1 MKKIILA
8 LIFILPIVA
17 FSQSHYIIPDIGAPD
32 MAVYV
37 EMVAPHD
44 QKGYFGD
51 DGFYLPG
58 VDTEVQINAT
68 KNAEYVTFG
77 PMVVSWDGRLIST
90 HIFIDRSANPTLT
103 TADPAY
109 EVVIE
114 ITGSTVPATR
124 TFNYYIVKPQ
134 SLGVN
139 GSVRGI
145 NEGVFG
151 EGQLGVRSQ
160 MGAMIVD
167 SLILNE
173 TVSEYT
179 FSTNDPDGDITNGNQ
194 GFMPVILLSKG
205 PIRGTSEIPGP
216 PDIGNILSAR
226 SYNKNGGPGGGG
238 GGGNF
243 TDTPAGTGG
252 TSGGDGFTGGGA
264 GGTNRYASSSGVF
277 RSLGIG
283 TGGIGASING
293 ILGNVPS
300 GGWEASYGGTGHPF
314 GTNGKQSTSGT
325 SADGQGGYGGGSG
338 YRNNKKGG
346 GGGNATAGDGDNVT
360 GGTTGGKIVGNDMIV
375 PLHGGSGGAGG
386 NPEAGFFSPIVSS
399 GEGGGGGGAILIF
412 AESISKIIAASTGG
426 PGTNGNGDSDGG
438 AGSGGSSI
446 LMAKSKI
453 TLSGTDGP
461 RNGDAHPT
469 IGHGRSRVDG
479 DIQLPFRQF
488 DEGQFYRGISTDT
501 SNFIKPKHRLFGTHK
516 PNNQVKLYQKSKNTN
531 WTLVDDFSTFSIG
544 WVSTFNFDV
553 NHEDE
558 YYIVAVQEEAQIVDD
573 YTYQPGFV
581 LSQAAT
587 NILRFGEPEIYC
599 PKDTSF
605 DVINCANVV
614 YEDSIQIQSIGGDFL
629 NIIVEDKWVFGDR
642 GFEILNLG
650 DYDISPQSPDSLFY
664 INFRYT
670 KISGQTGTIT
680 DTLILYNNS
689 PTKDSCRIAVSINL
703 NDPDITFLDENNV
716 SEIDTLFLGDICV
729 GDIGSSKFYIRND
742 SEFDLTNIDLQIKS
756 NGNNEA
762 VDFTYLPR
770 FLVSFPKSNST
781 DIEVFFEDDDKN
793 AFKDGVSITLYVFS
807 AECPDPIDSL
817 VISIKVLTSELA
829 LSEADNSLDFG
840 SVPVG
845 QTKDMT
851 VTLTNTGDKPALITN
866 PLPVNN
872 PFSFVSSS
880 EALPFTLNPLK
891 DDPSASIEFTYRF
904 SPIID
909 DNSLDSTL
917 FKSLAD
923 IPAGSCDFEL
933 EMKLTGTSTI
943 AEISF
948 KDTLDFGV
956 MYECQDSTAD
966 VFIRNLSAFVV
977 AIDTANAKFVG
988 GDVSFFNFIAKPR
1001 TISGGGQNQF
1011 RIKYEP
1017 PVKPTT
1023 AGIKQSKIEFELD
1036 PTTGETFE
1044 IVVKAE
1050 VDTFLVDYLPGKPLD
1065 YDLGDIPVGFDV
1077 APQKL
1082 RVTNNGKLPRTVTG
1096 VTLPALSKLT
1106 VTHPLGL
1113 PITIAPGGFEE
1124 FDVDIN
1130 LIVGDEGPFSEDV
1143 IFDFAQCDNEL
1154 PVTVIA
1160 NGVKGEL
1167 EIVTDLNLG
1176 DLPPCFDLSIPV
1188 LFRNKGDADISLDSV
1203 IIEENGVEIYRL
1215 LNMPQT
1221 LTVLPSANA
1230 YQEDIKIK
1238 KSGLKVGS
1246 VFNATLT
1253 AYTTENKLFQQYP
1266 PKAITAN
1273 IESGLIIS
1281 PQPVDFGGVG
1291 TGQSN
1296 TISVTVEKDPAV
1308 QFSDTAIFRVDID
1321 RANMKFGHNEYQF
1334 NSPTSMFFNAGNTQ
1348 PQSFDITFTP
1358 TINKNYDDTL
1368 DVKVTINGC
1377 EFFIPVAIKGTALA
1391 GDTLLIYT
1399 KDMLSVEPDIDN
1411 FRIPIYGKLKSA
1423 DAGVDKSASIE
1434 ISNLDIDFNKTI
1446 YFPMTITNGT
1456 FTKRET
1462 DAASTLLSIS
1472 MDNPVTVNSTDE
1484 VVLTELVGPTM
1495 LGNKKDNL
1503 FHLNATP
1510 SITDSTG
1517 ISTIIAT
1524 SSFLNLTVCSE
1535 GGDRL
1540 LEYTDG
1546 FDFTLIKSFEAL
1558 TIDAH
1563 LVEPGLH
1570 RIQLMNMTGKT
1581 ELIEEIVRTNSDE
1594 NDYSID
1600 YDTSLLSSG
1609 VYYILFETP
1618 ARYKTHKLIIIK

>member
-1 MKKIILA
+1 MKNIILA
-8 LIFILPIVA
+8 LVFILPFVS

-37 EMVAPHD
+37 EMIAPHN

-51 DGFYLPG
+51 DGLYLPG
-58 VDTEVQINAT
+58 VDTEVQINAVQ
-68 KNAEYVTFG
+68 NSQYVTFG

-103 TADPAY
+103 TADPSY
-109 EVVIE
+109 EVIIE
-114 ITGSTVPATR
+114 ITGTTVPATR
-124 TFNYYIVKPQ
+124 TFNYFIVKPQ

-139 GSVRGI
+139 GDISGV
-145 NEGVFG
+145 NETV
-151 EGQLGVRSQ
+151 LGDGNLGFRSPR
-160 MGAMIVD
+160 GAMILD
-167 SLILNE
+167 SLTLKPGTNYS
-173 TVSEYT
+173 VSVK
-179 FSTNDPDGDITNGNQ
+179 DPDGNIANGNQ
-194 GFMPVILLSKG
+194 GFFPAIILSKG
-205 PIRGTSEIPGP
+205 PIN
-216 PDIGNILSAR
+216 GNGSTISVSAQ
-226 SYNKNGGPGGGG
+226 SKMAGPGGGG
-238 GGGNF
+238 GGGRFDDFGLFDNSRG
-243 TDTPAGTGG
+243 TDGGAGYTGGGKGGYNASSVPGQTDEYRDIGTGTGG
-252 TSGGDGFTGGGA
+252 RGISYNGVAIDDPTGG
-264 GGTNRYASSSGVF
+264 Y
-277 RSLGIG
+277 
-283 TGGIGASING
+283 
-293 ILGNVPS
+293 
-300 GGWEASYGGTGHPF
+300 EASYGGTGHPF
-314 GTNGKQSTSGT
+314 GTVGKQSTSGNA
-325 SADGQGGYGGGSG
+325 ADWQGGYGGGTG
-338 YRNNKKGG
+338 YRNSTQGGAGGFATVGG
-346 GGGNATAGDGDNVT
+346 GANVT
-360 GGTTGGKIVGNDMIV
+360 GGTTGGKIHGNIMSI
-375 PLHGGSGGAGG
+375 PLAGGSGGAGG
-386 NPEAGFFSPIVSS
+386 NPQGLSAES
-399 GEGGGGGGAILIF
+399 GEGGGGGGAIKLFGSEVRNI
-412 AESISKIIAASTGG
+412 KIDANGHNGTDGDGSADGG
-426 PGTNGNGDSDGG
+426 PGSAG
-438 AGSGGSSI
+438 AISLMGKVGISGFDLTASGGSRSGRTGGSGRI
-446 LMAKSKI
+446 RFDGFNGNTDPSFTPSDVSK
-453 TLSGTDGP
+453 
-461 RNGDAHPT
+461 
-469 IGHGRSRVDG
+469 
-479 DIQLPFRQF
+479 
-488 DEGQFYRGISTDT
+488 YRGISTDT
-501 SNFIKPKHRLFGTHK
+501 SNYIKPRHRLFGTHK
-516 PNNQVKLYQKSKNTN
+516 PNGQVKLYQKSKTTD
-531 WTLVDDFSTFSIG
+531 WTMIADFPSLSLG
-544 WVSTFNFDV
+544 WVSPLNYDV

-558 YYIVAVQEEAQIVDD
+558 YYIVAVQEETRIVDD

-605 DVINCANVV
+605 DLINCANVV

-670 KISGQTGTIT
+670 KLAGQSGIIT

-703 NDPDITFLDENNV
+703 QDAKITFRNQANNT
-716 SEIDTLFLGDICV
+716 EIDTLDLGTICV
-729 GDIGSSKFYIRND
+729 GDIATGKFNIRND
-742 SEFDLTNIDLQIKS
+742 SDFDLTNLRLVKSGNGQEIDFTLSPTTIPVIGFSLNSLIDVSFQDL
-756 NGNNEA
+756 GNN
-762 VDFTYLPR
+762 
-770 FLVSFPKSNST
+770 
-781 DIEVFFEDDDKN
+781 
-793 AFKDGVSITLYVFS
+793 AFVNGVSIEVVVYS
-807 AECPDPIDSL
+807 DECPDPIDSL
-817 VISIKVLTSELA
+817 VIFIKVVTSELT
-829 LSEADNSLDFG
+829 LSEADRSLDFG

-851 VTLTNTGDKPALITN
+851 VTMTNTGDRPALITN

-880 EALPFTLNPLK
+880 EALPFTLNPIKLDATAK
-891 DDPSASIEFTYRF
+891 IDFTYRL
-904 SPIID
+904 SPTASGDFI
-909 DNSLDSTL
+909 DSTL
-917 FKSLAD
+917 FESLED
-923 IPAGSCDFEL
+923 IPTGSCNYDI
-933 EMKLTGTSTI
+933 EMYLTGTSTV

-948 KDTLDFGV
+948 IDTLDFGL

-966 VFIRNLSAFVV
+966 RFITNESEFTI
-977 AIDTANAKFVG
+977 AIDTANARFSG
-988 GDVSFFNFIAKPR
+988 GDLAFFKFLAKPR
-1001 TISGGGQNQF
+1001 TINVQNQF

-1050 VDTFLVDYLPGKPLD
+1050 VDTFLVDYLPGKPID

-1082 RVTNNGKLPRTVTG
+1082 RITNNGKLPRTVTG
-1096 VTLPALSKLT
+1096 VTFPPSSKLT
-1106 VTHPLGL
+1106 VNHTLGL

-1124 FDVDIN
+1124 FDVDID
-1130 LIVGDEGPFSEDV
+1130 LMVGDEGPFREDI
-1143 IFDFAQCDNEL
+1143 IFNFVQCNNEL

-1221 LTVLPSANA
+1221 LTVLPGANA

-1246 VFNATLT
+1246 VYNATLK
-1253 AYTTENKLFQQYP
+1253 AYTTENKLFQEYP

-1273 IESGLIIS
+1273 IKSGLIIT

-1291 TGQSN
+1291 SGQSK
-1296 TISVTVEKDPAV
+1296 TISVTIEKDPAV
-1308 QFSDTAIFRVDID
+1308 QFSDTASFRADII
-1321 RANMKFGHNEYQF
+1321 RSNMKKGFNEYQF
-1334 NSPTSMFFNAGNTQ
+1334 NSPDSLFLIGGDNQ
-1348 PQSFDITFTP
+1348 PKSFDIVFNP
-1358 TINKNYDDTL
+1358 TINQNYDDTL
-1368 DVKVTINGC
+1368 DVKVSINGC
-1377 EFFIPVAIKGTALA
+1377 EFFMPLAIKGTALA

-1399 KDMLSVEPDIDN
+1399 KDMIGVEPDIDN
-1411 FRIPIYGKLKSA
+1411 YRIPIYGKLKSA
-1423 DAGVDKSASIE
+1423 DIGIDKTASIE

-1446 YFPMTITNGT
+1446 FFPMTITNGT

-1462 DAASTLLSIS
+1462 DGASTLLSIS

-1484 VVLTELVGPTM
+1484 VILTELVGPTM
-1495 LGNKKDNL
+1495 LGNVKDNL

-1524 SSFLNLTVCSE
+1524 SSFFNLTVCSE

-1546 FDFTLIKSFEAL
+1546 FNFTLIKSFESFV
-1558 TIDAH
+1558 IDAH

-1570 RIQLMNMTGKT
+1570 RVRIMNMTGKT
-1581 ELIEEIVRTNSDE
+1581 ELIEEIVRLNSDK
-1594 NDYSID
+1594 NDYSIE
-1600 YDTSLLSSG
+1600 YDTSNLSSG
-1609 VYYILFETP
+1609 VYYVLFETP

>member
-1 MKKIILA
+1 MKNIILA
-8 LIFILPIVA
+8 LVFILPFVS

-37 EMVAPHD
+37 EMIAPHN

-51 DGFYLPG
+51 DGLYLPG
-58 VDTEVQINAT
+58 VDTEVQINAVQ
-68 KNAEYVTFG
+68 NSQYVTFG

-103 TADPAY
+103 TADPSY
-109 EVVIE
+109 EVIIE
-114 ITGSTVPATR
+114 ITGTTVPATR
-124 TFNYYIVKPQ
+124 TFNYFIVKPQ

-139 GSVRGI
+139 GDISGV
-145 NEGVFG
+145 NETV
-151 EGQLGVRSQ
+151 LGDGNLGFRSPR
-160 MGAMIVD
+160 GAMILD
-167 SLILNE
+167 SLTLKPGTNYS
-173 TVSEYT
+173 VSVK
-179 FSTNDPDGDITNGNQ
+179 DPDGNIANGNQ
-194 GFMPVILLSKG
+194 GFFPAIILSKG
-205 PIRGTSEIPGP
+205 PIN
-216 PDIGNILSAR
+216 GNGSTISVSAQ
-226 SYNKNGGPGGGG
+226 SKMAGPGGGG
-238 GGGNF
+238 GGGRFDDFGLFDNSRG
-243 TDTPAGTGG
+243 TDGGAGYTGGGKGGYNASSVPGQTDEYRDIGTGTGG
-252 TSGGDGFTGGGA
+252 RGISYNGVAIDDPTGG
-264 GGTNRYASSSGVF
+264 Y
-277 RSLGIG
+277 
-283 TGGIGASING
+283 
-293 ILGNVPS
+293 
-300 GGWEASYGGTGHPF
+300 EASYGGTGHPF
-314 GTNGKQSTSGT
+314 GTVGKQSTSGNA
-325 SADGQGGYGGGSG
+325 ADWQGGYGGGTG
-338 YRNNKKGG
+338 YRNSTQGGAGGFATVGG
-346 GGGNATAGDGDNVT
+346 GANVT
-360 GGTTGGKIVGNDMIV
+360 GGTTGGKIHGNIMSI
-375 PLHGGSGGAGG
+375 PLAGGSGGAGG
-386 NPEAGFFSPIVSS
+386 NPQGLSAES
-399 GEGGGGGGAILIF
+399 GEGGGGGGAIKLFGSEVRNI
-412 AESISKIIAASTGG
+412 KIDANGHNGTDGDGSADGG
-426 PGTNGNGDSDGG
+426 PGSGG
-438 AGSGGSSI
+438 AISLMGKVGISGFDLTASGGSRSGRTGGSGRI
-446 LMAKSKI
+446 RFDGFNGNTDPSFTPSDVSK
-453 TLSGTDGP
+453 
-461 RNGDAHPT
+461 
-469 IGHGRSRVDG
+469 
-479 DIQLPFRQF
+479 
-488 DEGQFYRGISTDT
+488 YRGISTDT
-501 SNFIKPKHRLFGTHK
+501 SNYIKPRHRLFGTHK
-516 PNNQVKLYQKSKNTN
+516 PNGQVKLYQKSKTTD
-531 WTLVDDFSTFSIG
+531 WTMIADFPSLSLG
-544 WVSTFNFDV
+544 WVSPLNYDV

-558 YYIVAVQEEAQIVDD
+558 YYIVAVQEETRIVDD

-605 DVINCANVV
+605 DLINCANVV

-670 KISGQTGTIT
+670 KLAGQSGIIT

-703 NDPDITFLDENNV
+703 QDAKITFRNQANNT
-716 SEIDTLFLGDICV
+716 EIDTLDLGTICV
-729 GDIGSSKFYIRND
+729 GDIATGKFNIRND
-742 SEFDLTNIDLQIKS
+742 SDFDLTNLRLVKSGNGQEIDFTLSPTTIPVIGFSLNSLIDVSFQDL
-756 NGNNEA
+756 GNN
-762 VDFTYLPR
+762 
-770 FLVSFPKSNST
+770 
-781 DIEVFFEDDDKN
+781 
-793 AFKDGVSITLYVFS
+793 AFVNGVSIEVVVYS
-807 AECPDPIDSL
+807 DECPDPIDSL
-817 VISIKVLTSELA
+817 VIFIKVVTSELT
-829 LSEADNSLDFG
+829 LSEADRSLDFG

-851 VTLTNTGDKPALITN
+851 VTMTNTGDRPALITN

-880 EALPFTLNPLK
+880 EALPFTLNPIKLDATAK
-891 DDPSASIEFTYRF
+891 IDFTYRL
-904 SPIID
+904 SPTASGDFI
-909 DNSLDSTL
+909 DSTL
-917 FKSLAD
+917 FESLED
-923 IPAGSCDFEL
+923 IPTGSCNYDI
-933 EMKLTGTSTI
+933 EMYLTGTSTV

-948 KDTLDFGV
+948 IDTLDFGL

-966 VFIRNLSAFVV
+966 RFITNESEFTI
-977 AIDTANAKFVG
+977 AIDTANARFSG
-988 GDVSFFNFIAKPR
+988 GDLAFFKFLAKPR
-1001 TISGGGQNQF
+1001 TINVQNQF

-1050 VDTFLVDYLPGKPLD
+1050 VDTFLVDYLPGKPID

-1082 RVTNNGKLPRTVTG
+1082 RITNNGKLPRTVTG
-1096 VTLPALSKLT
+1096 VTFPPSSKLT
-1106 VTHPLGL
+1106 VNHTLGL

-1124 FDVDIN
+1124 FDVDID
-1130 LIVGDEGPFSEDV
+1130 LMVGDEGPFREDI
-1143 IFDFAQCDNEL
+1143 IFNFVQCNNEL

-1221 LTVLPSANA
+1221 LTVLPGANA

-1246 VFNATLT
+1246 VYNATLK
-1253 AYTTENKLFQQYP
+1253 AYTTENKLFQEYP

-1273 IESGLIIS
+1273 IKSGLIIT

-1291 TGQSN
+1291 SGQSK
-1296 TISVTVEKDPAV
+1296 TISVTIEKDPAV
-1308 QFSDTAIFRVDID
+1308 QFSDTASFRADII
-1321 RANMKFGHNEYQF
+1321 RSNMKKGFNEYQF
-1334 NSPTSMFFNAGNTQ
+1334 NSPDSLFLIGGDNQ
-1348 PQSFDITFTP
+1348 PKSFDIVFNP
-1358 TINKNYDDTL
+1358 TINQNYDDTL
-1368 DVKVTINGC
+1368 DVKVSINGC
-1377 EFFIPVAIKGTALA
+1377 EFFMPLAIKGTALA

-1399 KDMLSVEPDIDN
+1399 KDMIGVEPDIDN
-1411 FRIPIYGKLKSA
+1411 YRIPIYGKLKSA
-1423 DAGVDKSASIE
+1423 DIGIDKTASIE

-1446 YFPMTITNGT
+1446 FFPMTITNGT

-1462 DAASTLLSIS
+1462 DGASTLLSIS

-1484 VVLTELVGPTM
+1484 VILTELVGPTM
-1495 LGNKKDNL
+1495 LGNVKDNL

-1524 SSFLNLTVCSE
+1524 SSFFNLTVCSE

-1546 FDFTLIKSFEAL
+1546 FNFTLIKSFESFV
-1558 TIDAH
+1558 IDAH

-1570 RIQLMNMTGKT
+1570 RVRIMNMTGKT
-1581 ELIEEIVRTNSDE
+1581 ELIEEIVRLNSDK
-1594 NDYSID
+1594 NDYSIE
-1600 YDTSLLSSG
+1600 YDTSNLSSG
-1609 VYYILFETP
+1609 VYYVLFETP

>member
-1 MKKIILA
+1 MKNIILA
-8 LIFILPIVA
+8 LVFILPFVS

-58 VDTEVQINAT
+58 VDTEVQINAVQ
-68 KNAEYVTFG
+68 NSQYVTFG

-103 TADPAY
+103 TADPSY
-109 EVVIE
+109 EVIIQ
-114 ITGSTVPATR
+114 ITGTTVPATR
-124 TFNYYIVKPQ
+124 TFNYFIVKPQ

-139 GSVRGI
+139 GDISGV
-145 NEGVFG
+145 NEIV
-151 EGQLGVRSQ
+151 LGDGNLGFRSPR
-160 MGAMIVD
+160 GAMILD
-167 SLILNE
+167 SLTLKPGTNYS
-173 TVSEYT
+173 VSVK
-179 FSTNDPDGDITNGNQ
+179 DPDGNIANGNQ
-194 GFMPVILLSKG
+194 GFFPAIILSKG
-205 PIRGTSEIPGP
+205 PIN
-216 PDIGNILSAR
+216 GNGSTISVSAQ
-226 SYNKNGGPGGGG
+226 SKMAGPGGGG
-238 GGGNF
+238 GGGRFDDFGLFDNSRG
-243 TDTPAGTGG
+243 TDGGAGYTGGGKGGYNASSVPGQTDEYRDIGTGTGG
-252 TSGGDGFTGGGA
+252 RGISYNGVAIDDPTGG
-264 GGTNRYASSSGVF
+264 Y
-277 RSLGIG
+277 
-283 TGGIGASING
+283 
-293 ILGNVPS
+293 
-300 GGWEASYGGTGHPF
+300 EASYGGTGHPF
-314 GTNGKQSTSGT
+314 GTVGKQSTSGNA
-325 SADGQGGYGGGSG
+325 ADWQGGYGGGTG
-338 YRNNKKGG
+338 YRNSTQGGAGGFATVGG
-346 GGGNATAGDGDNVT
+346 GANVT
-360 GGTTGGKIVGNDMIV
+360 GGTTGGKIHGNIMSI
-375 PLHGGSGGAGG
+375 PLAGGSGGAGG
-386 NPEAGFFSPIVSS
+386 NPQGLSAES
-399 GEGGGGGGAILIF
+399 GEGGGGGGAIKLFGSEVRNI
-412 AESISKIIAASTGG
+412 KIDANGHNGTDGDGSADGG
-426 PGTNGNGDSDGG
+426 PGSAG
-438 AGSGGSSI
+438 AISLMGKVGISGFELTASGGSRSGRTGGSGRI
-446 LMAKSKI
+446 RFDGYNGNTDPSFTPSDVSK
-453 TLSGTDGP
+453 
-461 RNGDAHPT
+461 
-469 IGHGRSRVDG
+469 
-479 DIQLPFRQF
+479 
-488 DEGQFYRGISTDT
+488 YRGISTDT
-501 SNFIKPKHRLFGTHK
+501 SNYIKPRHRLFGTHK
-516 PNNQVKLYQKSKNTN
+516 PNGQVKLYQKSKTTD
-531 WTLVDDFSTFSIG
+531 WTMIADFPSLSPG
-544 WVSTFNFDV
+544 WVSPLNYDV

-558 YYIVAVQEEAQIVDD
+558 YYIVAVQEETRIVDD

-670 KISGQTGTIT
+670 KLAGQSGIIT

-703 NDPDITFLDENNV
+703 QDAKITFRNQANNT
-716 SEIDTLFLGDICV
+716 EIDTLELGTICV
-729 GDIGSSKFYIRND
+729 GDIATGKFNIRND
-742 SEFDLTNIDLQIKS
+742 SDFDLTNLRLVKSGNGQEIDFTLSPTTIPVIGISLNSLIDVSFQDL
-756 NGNNEA
+756 GNN
-762 VDFTYLPR
+762 
-770 FLVSFPKSNST
+770 
-781 DIEVFFEDDDKN
+781 
-793 AFKDGVSITLYVFS
+793 AFVNGVSIEVVVYS
-807 AECPDPIDSL
+807 DECPDPIDSL
-817 VISIKVLTSELA
+817 VIFIKVVTSELA
-829 LSEADNSLDFG
+829 LSEADRSLDFG

-880 EALPFTLNPLK
+880 EALPFTLNPIKLDATAK
-891 DDPSASIEFTYRF
+891 IDFTYRL
-904 SPIID
+904 SPTASGDFI
-909 DNSLDSTL
+909 DSTL
-917 FKSLAD
+917 FESLED
-923 IPAGSCDFEL
+923 IPTGSCNYDI
-933 EMKLTGTSTI
+933 EMYLTGTSTV

-948 KDTLDFGV
+948 SDTLDFGL

-966 VFIRNLSAFVV
+966 AFIRNLSAFVV
-977 AIDTANAKFVG
+977 TIDTANAKFVG
-988 GDVSFFNFIAKPR
+988 GDISFFNFIAKPR
-1001 TISGGGQNQF
+1001 TISSGGQNQF

-1050 VDTFLVDYLPGKPLD
+1050 VDTFLVDYLPGKPID

-1082 RVTNNGKLPRTVTG
+1082 RITNNGKLPRTVTG
-1096 VTLPALSKLT
+1096 VTLPPSSKLT
-1106 VTHPLGL
+1106 VNHTLGL

-1124 FDVDIN
+1124 FDVDID
-1130 LIVGDEGPFSEDV
+1130 LKVGDEGPFREDI
-1143 IFDFAQCDNEL
+1143 IFDFVQCNNEL

-1221 LTVLPSANA
+1221 LTVLPGANA

-1246 VFNATLT
+1246 VYNATLK
-1253 AYTTENKLFQQYP
+1253 AYTTENKLFQEYP

-1273 IESGLIIS
+1273 IKSGLIIT

-1291 TGQSN
+1291 SGQSK
-1296 TISVTVEKDPAV
+1296 TISVTIEKDPTV
-1308 QFSDTAIFRVDID
+1308 QFSDTASFRADII
-1321 RANMKFGHNEYQF
+1321 RSNMKKGFNEYQF
-1334 NSPTSMFFNAGNTQ
+1334 NSPDSLFLIGGDNQ
-1348 PQSFDITFTP
+1348 PKSFDIVFNP
-1358 TINKNYDDTL
+1358 TINQNYDDTL
-1368 DVKVTINGC
+1368 DVKVSINGC
-1377 EFFIPVAIKGTALA
+1377 EFFMPLAIKGTALA

-1399 KDMLSVEPDIDN
+1399 KDMIGVEPDIDN
-1411 FRIPIYGKLKSA
+1411 YRIPIYGKLKSA
-1423 DAGVDKSASIE
+1423 DIGIDKTASIE

-1446 YFPMTITNGT
+1446 FFPMTITNGT

-1462 DAASTLLSIS
+1462 DGASTLLSIS

-1484 VVLTELVGPTM
+1484 VILTELVGPTM
-1495 LGNKKDNL
+1495 LGNVKDNL

-1524 SSFLNLTVCSE
+1524 SSFFNLTVCSE

-1546 FDFTLIKSFEAL
+1546 FNFTLIKSFESFV
-1558 TIDAH
+1558 IDAH

-1570 RIQLMNMTGKT
+1570 RVRIMNMTGKT
-1581 ELIEEIVRTNSDE
+1581 ELIEEIVRLNSDK
-1594 NDYSID
+1594 NDYSIE
-1600 YDTSLLSSG
+1600 YDTSNLSSG
-1609 VYYILFETP
+1609 VYYVLFETP

>member
-1 MKKIILA
+1 
-8 LIFILPIVA
+8 
-17 FSQSHYIIPDIGAPD
+17 

-37 EMVAPHD
+37 EMIAPHN

-51 DGFYLPG
+51 DGLYLPG
-58 VDTEVQINAT
+58 VDTEVQINAVQ
-68 KNAEYVTFG
+68 NSQYVTFG

-103 TADPAY
+103 TADPSY
-109 EVVIE
+109 EVIIE
-114 ITGSTVPATR
+114 ITGTTVPATR
-124 TFNYYIVKPQ
+124 TFNYFIVKPQ

-139 GSVRGI
+139 GDISGV
-145 NEGVFG
+145 NETV
-151 EGQLGVRSQ
+151 LGDGNLGFRSPR
-160 MGAMIVD
+160 GAMILD
-167 SLILNE
+167 SLTLKPGTNYS
-173 TVSEYT
+173 VSVK
-179 FSTNDPDGDITNGNQ
+179 DPDGNIANGNQ
-194 GFMPVILLSKG
+194 GFFPAIILSKG
-205 PIRGTSEIPGP
+205 PIN
-216 PDIGNILSAR
+216 GNGSTISVSAQ
-226 SYNKNGGPGGGG
+226 SKMAGPGGGG
-238 GGGNF
+238 GGGRFDDFGLFDNSRG
-243 TDTPAGTGG
+243 TDGGAGYTGGGKGGYNASSVPGQTDEYRDIGTGTGG
-252 TSGGDGFTGGGA
+252 RGISYNGVAIDDPTGG
-264 GGTNRYASSSGVF
+264 Y
-277 RSLGIG
+277 
-283 TGGIGASING
+283 
-293 ILGNVPS
+293 
-300 GGWEASYGGTGHPF
+300 EASYGGTGHPF
-314 GTNGKQSTSGT
+314 GTVGKQSTSGNA
-325 SADGQGGYGGGSG
+325 ADWQGGYGGGTG
-338 YRNNKKGG
+338 YRNSTQGGAGGFATVGG
-346 GGGNATAGDGDNVT
+346 GANVT
-360 GGTTGGKIVGNDMIV
+360 GGTTGGKIHGNIMSI
-375 PLHGGSGGAGG
+375 PLAGGSGGAGG
-386 NPEAGFFSPIVSS
+386 NPQGLSAES
-399 GEGGGGGGAILIF
+399 GEGGGGGGAIKLFGSEVRNI
-412 AESISKIIAASTGG
+412 KIDANGHNGTDGDGSADGG
-426 PGTNGNGDSDGG
+426 PGSAG
-438 AGSGGSSI
+438 AISLMGKVGISGFDLTASGGSRSGRTGGSGRI
-446 LMAKSKI
+446 RFDGFNGNTDPSFTPSDVSK
-453 TLSGTDGP
+453 
-461 RNGDAHPT
+461 
-469 IGHGRSRVDG
+469 
-479 DIQLPFRQF
+479 
-488 DEGQFYRGISTDT
+488 YRGISTDT
-501 SNFIKPKHRLFGTHK
+501 SNYIKPRHRLFGTHK
-516 PNNQVKLYQKSKNTN
+516 PNGQVKLYQKSKTTD
-531 WTLVDDFSTFSIG
+531 WTMIADFPSLSLG
-544 WVSTFNFDV
+544 WVSPLNYDV

-558 YYIVAVQEEAQIVDD
+558 YYIVAVQEETRIVDD

-605 DVINCANVV
+605 DLINCANVV

-670 KISGQTGTIT
+670 KLAGQSGIIT

-703 NDPDITFLDENNV
+703 QDAKITFRNQANNT
-716 SEIDTLFLGDICV
+716 EIDTLDLGTICV
-729 GDIGSSKFYIRND
+729 GDIATGKFNIRND
-742 SEFDLTNIDLQIKS
+742 SDFDLTNLRLVKSGNGQEIDFTLSPTTIPVIGFSLNSLIDVSFQDL
-756 NGNNEA
+756 GNN
-762 VDFTYLPR
+762 
-770 FLVSFPKSNST
+770 
-781 DIEVFFEDDDKN
+781 
-793 AFKDGVSITLYVFS
+793 AFVNGVSIEVVVYS
-807 AECPDPIDSL
+807 DECPDPIDSL
-817 VISIKVLTSELA
+817 VIFIKVVTSELT
-829 LSEADNSLDFG
+829 LSEADRSLDFG

-851 VTLTNTGDKPALITN
+851 VTMTNTGDRPALITN

-880 EALPFTLNPLK
+880 EALPFTLNPIKLDATAK
-891 DDPSASIEFTYRF
+891 IDFTYRL
-904 SPIID
+904 SPTASGDFI
-909 DNSLDSTL
+909 DSTL
-917 FKSLAD
+917 FESLED
-923 IPAGSCDFEL
+923 IPTGSCNYDI
-933 EMKLTGTSTI
+933 EMYLTGTSTV

-948 KDTLDFGV
+948 IDTLDFGL

-966 VFIRNLSAFVV
+966 RFITNESEFTI
-977 AIDTANAKFVG
+977 AIDTANARFSG
-988 GDVSFFNFIAKPR
+988 GDLAFFKFLAKPR
-1001 TISGGGQNQF
+1001 TINVQNQF

-1050 VDTFLVDYLPGKPLD
+1050 VDTFLVDYLPGKPID

-1082 RVTNNGKLPRTVTG
+1082 RITNNGKLPRTVTG
-1096 VTLPALSKLT
+1096 VTFPPSSKLT
-1106 VTHPLGL
+1106 VNHTLGL

-1124 FDVDIN
+1124 FDVDID
-1130 LIVGDEGPFSEDV
+1130 LMVGDEGPFREDI
-1143 IFDFAQCDNEL
+1143 IFNFVQCNNEL

-1221 LTVLPSANA
+1221 LTVLPGANA

-1246 VFNATLT
+1246 VYNATLK
-1253 AYTTENKLFQQYP
+1253 AYTTENKLFQEYP

-1273 IESGLIIS
+1273 IKSGLIIT

-1291 TGQSN
+1291 SGQSK
-1296 TISVTVEKDPAV
+1296 TISVTIEKDPAV
-1308 QFSDTAIFRVDID
+1308 QFSDTASFRADII
-1321 RANMKFGHNEYQF
+1321 RSNMKKGFNEYQF
-1334 NSPTSMFFNAGNTQ
+1334 NSPDSLFLIGGDNQ
-1348 PQSFDITFTP
+1348 PKSFDIVFNP
-1358 TINKNYDDTL
+1358 TINQNYDDTL
-1368 DVKVTINGC
+1368 DVKVSINGC
-1377 EFFIPVAIKGTALA
+1377 EFFMPLAIKGTALA

-1399 KDMLSVEPDIDN
+1399 KDMIGVEPDIDN
-1411 FRIPIYGKLKSA
+1411 YRIPIYGKLKSA
-1423 DAGVDKSASIE
+1423 DIGIDKTASIE

-1446 YFPMTITNGT
+1446 FFPMTITNGT

-1462 DAASTLLSIS
+1462 DGASTLLSIS

-1484 VVLTELVGPTM
+1484 VILTELVGPTM
-1495 LGNKKDNL
+1495 LGNVKDNL

-1524 SSFLNLTVCSE
+1524 SSFFNLTVCSE

-1546 FDFTLIKSFEAL
+1546 FNFTLIKSFESFV
-1558 TIDAH
+1558 IDAH

-1570 RIQLMNMTGKT
+1570 RVRIMNMTGKT
-1581 ELIEEIVRTNSDE
+1581 ELIEEIVRLNSDK
-1594 NDYSID
+1594 NDYSIE
-1600 YDTSLLSSG
+1600 YDTSNLSSG
-1609 VYYILFETP
+1609 VYYVLFETP